1 MPSGTFLDSP
11 QAQFVRYTGQDLFP
25 EDRIDV
31 VIAQEEVGKQLLPQK
46 YSPKLDTSLQGMKN
60 RHST

>member
-11 QAQFVRYTGQDLFP
+11 QAQFVWYTGQDLFP

-31 VIAQEEVGKQLLPQK
+31 VTAQEETGKQFLPQK
-46 YSPKLDTSLQGMKN
+46 HSPEFDTSLQGMKN